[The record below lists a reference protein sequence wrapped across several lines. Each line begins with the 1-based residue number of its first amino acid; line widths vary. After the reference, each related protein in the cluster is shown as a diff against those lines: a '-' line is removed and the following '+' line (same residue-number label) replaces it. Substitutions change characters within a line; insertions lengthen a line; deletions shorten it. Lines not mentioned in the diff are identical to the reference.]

1 MSERGGYPGG
11 TGGHVGV
18 RLDTIIQEDPGEP
31 QDKEDD
37 EGVRLC
43 ARSWLARH
51 PATIEITRSSGG
63 SSPHPKIFF
72 FFAKIMIF
80 LDF

>member
-1 MSERGGYPGG
+1 MSERGGYPAG

-37 EGVRLC
+37 EGVTDGR
-43 ARSWLARH
+43 
-51 PATIEITRSSGG
+51 EI
-63 SSPHPKIFF
+63 
-72 FFAKIMIF
+72 
-80 LDF
+80 